1 MKVLAL
7 GGSGDMGR
15 MAVAILLESQHVTS
29 ITVADKNLEKAEH
42 FVGLVDSD
50 KLTTTEID
58 VTKKEKLVDLIASHD
73 MVMNTVGPYYKFG
86 TAIMKA
92 VIQAQKP
99 YVGICDDWKPTLDLL
114 GMNEQAKKAE
124 ITAIIGIGAS
134 PGITNLM
141 AVLACSK
148 LDKVDNLIT
157 AWGYGPEEGV
167 GSKPK
172 YFIEPR
178 MFYKKFKD
186 MPRTANAATMHL
198 FYETVEEIP
207 TYSNGKF
214 IDIKPLTDAD
224 PLQFPGFKDTYVC
237 HIGHPEPVTLP
248 RVLNVNSVSNL
259 MYMGKII
266 TDIIRKYTQQI
277 SKKELTVSEASI
289 KFGEEI
295 RDVTRNQQ
303 FIEEYLGMPP
313 GLSVI
318 ATGLRSG
325 KRVKIAIGNHYVPF
339 GQMAGVTSVPLA
351 IAADMVLNGE
361 IAEKGILTPEEAI
374 SEPMKFFD
382 KYAKYCGKDLAGE
395 DVLLVKEVEQ

>member
-29 ITVADKNLEKAEH
+29 ITVADKNLERAEH

-86 TAIMKA
+86 TTIMKA

-186 MPRTANAATMHL
+186 MPIIANAATMHL

-325 KRVKIAIGNHYVPF
+325 KRVKIAIGNHHVPF

-351 IAADMVLNGE
+351 IAAEMVLNGE